1 MKYRGAQVLIEC
13 LQEEQVETIFG
24 YPGGAV
30 IDIYDTLYDADIQH
44 ILTRHEQGAI
54 HAADGYARAS
64 GRPGVV
70 LATSGPGA
78 TNLITGLATA
88 YSDSVP
94 LVVFTGQVPRA
105 LLGRDAFQ
113 EADMVGITIP
123 VTKHNYMVTE
133 LKELPSVIKE
143 AFHIASSGRPGP
155 VLIDLPKNI
164 WQEEIEFSYPKAVHL
179 PGYKPTLMGHHKQI
193 KLAAKAIIEAKQ
205 PVIFAG
211 GGVTHGQ
218 GEEELR
224 GLAEKQQIPVC
235 TSLMGVSAFPLRH
248 PLALGMLG
256 MHGTSY
262 ANTAVTE
269 CDLLI
274 TVGARFSDRVTG
286 KIERFAPKAQI
297 IHIDIDPA
305 EIGKNIRVDIPI
317 VGDVKNILAMLLSEL
332 DLPKY
337 RLITDKSP
345 WQEKITGW
353 KKLFPLQYEKEGTLK
368 PQHVIEEIS
377 RITGG
382 EAIVTTEV
390 GQHQMW
396 AAQYYGCKHPRSF
409 LTSGGLGTMGFGFPA
424 AIGAQLAQPERTV
437 FCIAG
442 DGSFQMNIQELGTI
456 MTYDLPIKIAL
467 LNNNALGMVRQWQEI
482 IYQERYSHTIWEKA
496 PDFIKIADA
505 YHIKGIRVEE
515 PGAVSG
521 AIEEAIAHPGPVFME
536 FVVAQEE
543 NVFPMVLPGKP
554 IEEMLLSEVKTI

>member
-1 MKYRGAQVLIEC
+1 MNCRGAQVLIEC
-13 LQEEQVETIFG
+13 LQKEHVGTIFG

-30 IDIYDTLYDADIQH
+30 IDIYDALYDADIKH

-94 LVVFTGQVPRA
+94 LVVFTGQVPQA

-113 EADMVGITIP
+113 EADMIGITIP

-133 LKELPSVIKE
+133 LKDLPDVIKE
-143 AFHIASSGRPGP
+143 AFYIASSGRPGP

-164 WQEEIEFSYPKAVHL
+164 WQEEIEFSYPQMVHL

-193 KLAAKAIIEAKQ
+193 KLAIKAIVEAKQ

-211 GGVTHGQ
+211 GGVTHAQ
-218 GEEELR
+218 GEKELR
-224 GLAEKQQIPVC
+224 VLAEKLQIPVC
-235 TSLMGVSAFPLRH
+235 TSLMGVSAFPLKH

-262 ANTAVTE
+262 ANMAVTE

-274 TVGARFSDRVTG
+274 TIGARFSDRVTG

-305 EIGKNIRVDIPI
+305 EIGKNIRVNIPI
-317 VGDVKNILAMLLSEL
+317 VGDVKNILATLLSEL
-332 DLPKY
+332 DLSQY
-337 RLITDKSP
+337 HSISNKSS
-345 WQEKITGW
+345 WHEKIAGW
-353 KKLFPLQYEKEGTLK
+353 KKIFPLQYDQEDSLK
-368 PQHVIEEIS
+368 PQYVIEEMS
-377 RITGG
+377 RIVQG

-396 AAQYYGCKHPRSF
+396 AAQYYACKHSRSF

-442 DGSFQMNIQELGTI
+442 DGSFQMNMQELGTI
-456 MTYDLPIKIAL
+456 MTYDLPIKIVL
-467 LNNNALGMVRQWQEI
+467 LNNNALGMVRQWQEV

-496 PDFIKIADA
+496 PDFMKLADA
-505 YHIKGIRVEE
+505 YNIKGIRVDES
-515 PGAVSG
+515 GAVSE
-521 AIEEAIAHPGPVFME
+521 AIEEAIAHQGPVFME

-554 IEEMLLSEVKTI
+554 IEEMLLSEVKKI